1 MPDVEIFFIISGYN
15 MSLTRKTTSLKRR
28 ILIPLTL
35 ALVFLLSVFVYRV
48 YLISQE
54 KISEDALKKFESVNK
69 LFEKKLESDAELIS
83 AVIETLAGNKEIQAA
98 WSARDRPGLIGLTS
112 PVYAKLRAKYRITH
126 FYFHDLDRVTFLRVY
141 NPEKY
146 GDVSRHSTLLKSQ
159 KSGKP
164 SVGIEIGSLGTLT
177 LRVVYPWLID
187 GRVVGY
193 LEMGEEIEHII
204 KKLREI
210 LGVELYVSI
219 YKNFTS
225 RSEWEK
231 GMRIMGHEGNWEQ
244 FSSLVVVG
252 KTLDVVPDNFA
263 DLHQLFHEQFPDY
276 QNLETP
282 ADFKLS
288 IGDRVFYTGFIYL
301 FDSVENEVGDIMVL
315 YDVTEPLDTS
325 GESILLVVVICAIVG
340 EVLFI
345 LFSTILGRAEKQL
358 EESRLKLIE
367 ETNIREDFQ
376 KRYLAEMKLE
386 REQLR
391 KNNKRQ
397 EITEGE

>member
-1 MPDVEIFFIISGYN
+1 MP
-15 MSLTRKTTSLKRR
+15 LTSKTTSLKRH

-35 ALVFLLSVFVYRV
+35 ALVFLLSVFVYRD
-48 YLISQE
+48 YQISQE

-83 AVIETLAGNKEIQAA
+83 AVMETLVGNTEIQAA
-98 WSARDRPGLIGLTS
+98 WLARDRPGLIRLTS
-112 PVYAKLRAKYRITH
+112 PIYAKLRAKYRITH

-146 GDVSRHSTLLKSQ
+146 GDVSRHTTLLKSQ

-177 LRVVYPWLID
+177 LRVVYPWQID
-187 GRVVGY
+187 GQVVGY
-193 LEMGEEIEHII
+193 LEMGEEIEHVM

-225 RSEWEK
+225 RQKWEK
-231 GMRIMGHEGNWEQ
+231 GMRIMGHEGNWDQ
-244 FSSLVVVG
+244 FSSIVVVG

-263 DLHQLFHEQFPDY
+263 DLHQQFHEQFPDY

-288 IGDRVFYTGFIYL
+288 IGDRVFYIGFLYL
-301 FDSVENEVGDIMVL
+301 IDVAENEVGDVMVL
-315 YDVTEPLDTS
+315 YDVTEPLATS
-325 GESILLVVVICAIVG
+325 RESILLAVIICAIVG

-345 LFSTILGRAEKQL
+345 LFSTILGRVEKQM
-358 EESRLKLIE
+358 EESRRKLVE
-367 ETNIREDFQ
+367 EVNIREEFQ
-376 KRYLAEMKLE
+376 KRYLEK
-386 REQLR
+386 
-391 KNNKRQ
+391 KKRRRNGAS
-397 EITEGE
+397 EKE